1 MRLRLLLFVRNE
13 RSQYFDPRSS
23 FAIQLFSHDL
33 SYMELFVVDHID
45 VLIIL
50 APRPKQHGRYQR
62 PRT

>member
-1 MRLRLLLFVRNE
+1 MSVL
-13 RSQYFDPRSS
+13 SFDPRSS
-23 FAIQLFSHDL
+23 FVIQLFSHDL

-50 APRPKQHGRYQR
+50 VPRPMQHGRDQR